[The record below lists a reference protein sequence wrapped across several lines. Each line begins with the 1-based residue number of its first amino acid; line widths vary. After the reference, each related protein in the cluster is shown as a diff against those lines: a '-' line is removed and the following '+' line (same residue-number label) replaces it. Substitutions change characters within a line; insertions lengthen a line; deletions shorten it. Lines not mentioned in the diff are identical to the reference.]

1 MSSKPNL
8 CKHSPTTDTNSS
20 SEKAPLEIEVNKN
33 KNVHKYLQNYLGF
46 NTTIHYSILQSL
58 KKTNWP
64 LKVEELKN
72 R

>member
-1 MSSKPNL
+1 MQTQFN
-8 CKHSPTTDTNSS
+8 HWS

-33 KNVHKYLQNYLGF
+33 KKVHKYLQNYLGV